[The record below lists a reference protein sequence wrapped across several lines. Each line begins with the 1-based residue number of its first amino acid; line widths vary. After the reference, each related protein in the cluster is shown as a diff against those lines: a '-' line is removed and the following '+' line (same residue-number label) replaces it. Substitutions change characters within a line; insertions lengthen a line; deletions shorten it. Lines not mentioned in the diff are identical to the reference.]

1 MNVKNV
7 VRQCEMLVMLSNGK
21 SNRELDFV
29 YNTAKNM
36 VENGMGNMS
45 FLIFNEMPDNIKISD
60 VCSFMRNLRI
70 WRFYVIGDYEMQ
82 FKWQS
87 VAKLC
92 KIEMINEQYAL
103 RYHP

>member
-45 FLIFNEMPDNIKISD
+45 FLIFNEIPDNIKISD
-60 VCSFMRNLRI
+60 VCSFVRNLRI
-70 WRFYVIGDYEMQ
+70 WRFYVIGDYEVQ

>member
-70 WRFYVIGDYEMQ
+70 WRFYVIGDYEVQ